1 MLWLLL
7 GVLTF
12 PCCVHCL
19 IFKVG
24 VLGPWNCDPVYYRAL
39 PTVAARLAISRINRD
54 PNLDLGLSM
63 DFIIL
68 QEPCETSKA
77 LTTFIYYDK
86 SANALVGPTNPGYCI
101 AASLLAKSWDKAL
114 FSFSCISYEL
124 DRLTAYPTFA
134 RAAPFPADVLFT
146 VFKHYRWAT
155 SVVISSNEEIWIE
168 TAGRVAS
175 ALRMKGLPVGF
186 VAAMGMN
193 DTELESTLKK
203 IQSTGGVRGESTGK
217 IVKHV

>member
-54 PNLDLGLSM
+54 PNLDLGLTM

-77 LTTFIYYDK
+77 LTTFIYSDK

-203 IQSTGGVRGESTGK
+203 IQSTGGVRGESSGK
-217 IVKHV
+217 IVNL

>member
-54 PNLDLGLSM
+54 PNLDLGLNM
-63 DFIIL
+63 DFIVL

-77 LTTFIYYDK
+77 LTSYIYYDK
-86 SANALVGPTNPGYCI
+86 SATALVGPTNPGYCV

-114 FSFSCISYEL
+114 FSFSCLSYEL

-134 RAAPFPADVLFT
+134 RTVPFPADVLFT

-155 SVVISSNEEIWIE
+155 SVVISSNDEIWID

-193 DTELESTLKK
+193 DTEMETTLRK
-203 IQSTGGVRGESTGK
+203 ILSTGEVRGESTRENC
-217 IVKHV
+217 